1 MPDNSSQRHQ
11 LPYLVVAQA
20 QKEITHNEALARIDA
35 LLHPVV
41 AVRLATLPSPL
52 LADAGKCWLVDVGG
66 TGGWENKANQ
76 IAVWVGGSWRY
87 LTPVDGMRVRNVA
100 TSSDLVWTGIQWKAP
115 PVVAAPQSGEV
126 IDVEARTVIE
136 ALLVHFRAIGLLAP

>member
-1 MPDNSSQRHQ
+1 MPDNNSLRHQ
-11 LPYLVVAQA
+11 LPYLMVAQA

-41 AVRLATLPSPL
+41 TDRLATPPSPP

>member
-1 MPDNSSQRHQ
+1 MQDSSSLRHQ

-20 QKEITHNEALARIDA
+20 QKEITHDEALVRIDA

-41 AVRLATLPSPL
+41 ADLLATPPSPL

-66 TGGWENKANQ
+66 TGRWENSANQ

-100 TSSDLVWTGIQWKAP
+100 TGSDLVWTGTQWKVP
-115 PVVAAPQSGEV
+115 PVMAAPQSGAV
-126 IDVEARTVIE
+126 IDIEARTVIE
-136 ALLVHFRAIGLLAP
+136 ALLVYFRAIGLLAP

>member
-1 MPDNSSQRHQ
+1 MPDNNSLRHQ

-41 AVRLATLPSPL
+41 ADRLAIPPSPS
-52 LADAGKCWLVDVGG
+52 LAQAGTCWLIDVGG
-66 TGGWENKANQ
+66 TGEWENRANQ
-76 IAVWVGGSWRY
+76 IAVWVGGSWRF

-100 TSSDLVWTGIQWKAP
+100 TGSDLVWTGTQWKVP
-115 PVVAAPQSGEV
+115 PVMAAPQSGAV
-126 IDVEARTVIE
+126 IDTEARTVIE
-136 ALLVHFRAIGLLAP
+136 ALLVHFRAIGLLTP